1 MKLLH
6 IIDSLHAGGAERMA
20 VTYAN
25 ALAQHGEE
33 VHLWSTREEGILK
46 ASLSN
51 KVAYRFLRR
60 KGRVGWKALW
70 EAKKYIKKEGI
81 QLIHAHSTSFFFAT
95 LLKTLCPKVKL
106 VWHDHYGNSE
116 LLEHRS
122 KTVLKVCSKY
132 FDAIF
137 VVNKQLQ
144 IWATAHLYCKSVYY
158 IKNFI
163 GQSGKNTPS
172 TLQLNGEDGKR
183 MVCLA
188 NLRAQKSHILLL
200 EAFSKLAIKHS
211 DWSLHL
217 LGANWQD
224 AYFEKVISFIKKNQ
238 LEQQVFYYGSQQRI
252 SGILPQCEV
261 GVLTSTSEGLPLAL
275 LEYGMAGLAVVTTD
289 VGYCKEVVHGYGKV
303 VPSEQVEALVEAM
316 QYYITHEVQRQAD
329 AAAFHKH
336 INATYTEDAVLPEV
350 VTIYRSLIG

>member
-46 ASLSN
+46 ASLSE
-51 KVAYRFLRR
+51 KVAYRFLHRQ
-60 KGRVGWKALW
+60 GRVGWKALW
-70 EAKKYIKKEGI
+70 EAKKCIKKEGI

-95 LLKTLCPKVKL
+95 LLKFLCPNVKL

-116 LLEHRS
+116 SLHHRS
-122 KTVLKVCSKY
+122 KSVLRYCSKY

-137 VVNKQLQ
+137 VVNNRLEV
-144 IWATAHLYCKSVYY
+144 WAIAHLHCKQVYY

-163 GQSGKNTPS
+163 GQSEKEKPS
-172 TLQLNGEDGKR
+172 TLLLKGVEGKR
-183 MVCLA
+183 LVCLA
-188 NLRAQKSHILLL
+188 NFRPQKNHLLLL
-200 EAFSKLAIKHS
+200 EAFSKIAANHP

-224 AYFEKVISFIKKNQ
+224 AYFEKVNSFIKENQ
-238 LEQQVFYYGSQQRI
+238 LEQQVFYYGSQQ
-252 SGILPQCEV
+252 GIAGLLAQCEV
-261 GVLTSTSEGLPLAL
+261 GVLSSTSEGLPLAL
-275 LEYGMAGLAVVTTD
+275 LEYGMAGLAVVATD
-289 VGYCKEVVHGYGKV
+289 VGFCKEVVHGYGKV
-303 VPSEQVEALVEAM
+303 VPTEQVETLAEAM
-316 QYYITHEVQRQAD
+316 QYYIHQEAQRKAD
-329 AAAFHKH
+329 AAAFQKH
-336 INATYTEDAVLPEV
+336 IKATYTEESVLPEV
-350 VTIYRSLIG
+350 VAIYKSLIG